1 MKKNPYKILLDTFGE
16 EVQYRF
22 AIEEMSEL
30 TKAIC
35 KYQRKYEQ
43 ASEDEKQKL
52 ESDIV
57 EEIADVYIIADQL
70 AFMFGDD
77 KVQKIKKEKMD
88 RALRRAEAKNTEL
101 K

>member
-30 TKAIC
+30 TKVIC
-35 KYQRKYEQ
+35 KYQRKCEQ
-43 ASEDEKQKL
+43 ASEEEKQKL